1 MLVKCKC
8 DKCSG
13 ELAFLVFEVG
23 GVAKCPSCGGET
35 ELVAPP
41 IPPTSAASANRCFFV
56 WLDDKAE
63 GPLREDQLL
72 DLSAK
77 FPAMSWCR
85 PDDGRWR
92 QLSSFAQDLK
102 TASEKKVA
110 EEKNAVRKEGRITK
124 LQLQQRKREIT
135 AKMTEIRAQAR
146 LESAQAGKSWLGLYD
161 SYLAADQ
168 RRNIR
173 YQKEMALKN
182 LEQEKQSIEQ
192 AIMKVDK
199 ILLGLESEQP
209 SS

>member
-13 ELAFLVFEVG
+13 ELEFDNSKVG

-77 FPAMSWCR
+77 FPEMSWCR

-110 EEKNAVRKEGRITK
+110 EEPQNTHIIDYWRLGVEKIKMDM
-124 LQLQQRKREIT
+124 KR
-135 AKMTEIRAQAR
+135 
-146 LESAQAGKSWLGLYD
+146 
-161 SYLAADQ
+161 
-168 RRNIR
+168 
-173 YQKEMALKN
+173 
-182 LEQEKQSIEQ
+182 
-192 AIMKVDK
+192 V
-199 ILLGLESEQP
+199 ILLMLLGCALAVDAFD
-209 SS
+209 